1 MINEKQRAELLS
13 GAYGLVR
20 ENVPLSTLTTFHL
33 GGPCELLIEVTLEKE
48 ALRTIRY
55 LRGNGI
61 PFTILGNGSNT
72 LVRDGGIDG
81 VVVKMGQ
88 AFSDVTVDGNIVCAQ
103 AGALL
108 SKVAHTSFRAGLTGM
123 EELAGIPGSVGG
135 GVIMNA
141 GAYNKEMKDVVRSV
155 RAINR
160 EGSIVTLSP
169 EEMAMGYRTSRM
181 MQEGMVVTELEFALT
196 PGDPE
201 KIREKAQD
209 YAQRRSSKQ
218 PLEKYSAGSTFK
230 RPTGHFAGQ
239 LIQEAGLRGYTVND
253 AQVSEKHCGFVINNG
268 NATAKDVLAVISHVQ
283 ETVKEKFDIE
293 LETEVRII
301 GKE

>member
-108 SKVAHTSFRAGLTGM
+108 SKVAQTSFRAGLSGM

-218 PLEKYSAGSTFK
+218 PLEKCSAGSTFK

>member
-108 SKVAHTSFRAGLTGM
+108 SKVAQTSFRAGLTGM

-209 YAQRRSSKQ
+209 YAQHRSSKQ